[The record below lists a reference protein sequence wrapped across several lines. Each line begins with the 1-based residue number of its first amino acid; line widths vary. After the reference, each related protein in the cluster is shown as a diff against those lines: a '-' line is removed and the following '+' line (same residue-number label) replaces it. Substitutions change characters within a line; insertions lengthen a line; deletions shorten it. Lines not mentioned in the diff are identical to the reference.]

1 MSRGTAET
9 TARRSVTARE
19 GAAQLGVSARTVRR
33 LVAEPRDEFEDR
45 ARQRRVRA
53 AQLRNAGRTYKQIAD
68 DLDISIGA
76 VGGLLSIAR
85 REGLLIDV
93 ARDQAS

>member
-1 MSRGTAET
+1 M
-9 TARRSVTARE
+9 TARE

-33 LVAEPRDEFEDR
+33 LVAEPRDEFEAR